1 MADEVGRRVPL
12 KQNGNEYREEVV
24 VVVVVVEE
32 PERIRPY

>member
-12 KQNGNEYREEVV
+12 KQNGNEYWEEV

>member
-12 KQNGNEYREEVV
+12 KQNGNEYWEE
-24 VVVVVVEE
+24 VVVVVEE